1 MAFGGW
7 NSGNFAPP
15 DVTQPATTVSRCDQ
29 GRWPKRDFIKV
40 RAARRD
46 VRLKLKMDNYKLR
59 NAYLTEIRH
68 ISRDLNTHYWNI
80 VHIFFYTDVVKKK
93 NG

>member
-46 VRLKLKMDNYKLR
+46 VRLKLKMDNYKLITSVR
-59 NAYLTEIRH
+59 P
-68 ISRDLNTHYWNI
+68 
-80 VHIFFYTDVVKKK
+80 
-93 NG
+93 